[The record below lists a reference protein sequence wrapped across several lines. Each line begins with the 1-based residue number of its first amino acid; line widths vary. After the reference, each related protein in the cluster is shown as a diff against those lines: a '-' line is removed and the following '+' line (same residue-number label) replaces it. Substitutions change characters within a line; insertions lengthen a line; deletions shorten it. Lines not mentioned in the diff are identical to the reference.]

1 MVNVKMRE
9 KYLWRGYAILNI
21 FWFII
26 PSIVYIVELLDLVIT
41 WRVF

>member
-1 MVNVKMRE
+1 ME
-9 KYLWRGYAILNI
+9 RGAILSI

-26 PSIVYIVELLDLVIT
+26 PSIVYIVELLDLVVL